1 MGDIKRLL
9 DEIMAARPAYEKAQ
23 KYSEGTVNEVWGNER
38 IAAHMNRTAGR
49 YMVNIARRPIDAVL
63 DRLEITSVAV
73 ADNPKMTEELKVNIW
88 DDNELDLE
96 LPDALDKAETFGD
109 AYLVCWPRPGTDGN
123 ETDVF
128 VNDPLGMRLMYDPEN
143 PRVKTYA
150 GRTWIDDGGYRRV
163 TIWRAGPSVERW
175 ISKSKAGDNDTF
187 EDANFQEL
195 LADENPESWFEDL
208 DLGLGVP
215 VFHLRTKRPY
225 GVPEHRAAYGTQN
238 MLTKD
243 IATMMDATD
252 GYGLPFRYALTKSG
266 TPGMLGSTTDDW
278 GDEADD
284 TPAAPRAA
292 KAEPGTIAKMPDT
305 DAVGQLQPADVGNF
319 LDPIGMTLR
328 LSSVVT
334 NTPLSYFDP
343 SAASASGE
351 SKKEHEKPAVN
362 KANRRL
368 KSYDA
373 TLRDTLEYS
382 MALRGSPGL
391 KVMISWAP
399 TASVDDAAEVKLA
412 KDRQDAG
419 VPLLTA
425 LTELGYPEE
434 EVKRWI
440 VEATRDDEILAARV
454 ALFAQLATAAKDFG
468 TAASLGAVSMEFV
481 KAFIEQTMTKPTGD
495 GQ

>member
-9 DEIMAARPAYEKAQ
+9 DEIDKAKPAYEKAQ
-23 KYSEGTVNEVWGNER
+23 KYSDGEVNEVWGSER
-38 IAAHMNRTAGR
+38 VAAHMNKTAGK

-63 DRLEITSVAV
+63 DKLEITEVSVA
-73 ADNPKMTEELKVNIW
+73 DDPKLTDELKVSIW

-109 AYLVCWPRPGTDGN
+109 AYLVCWPRPDTDGN

-128 VNDPLGMRLMYDPEN
+128 VNDPLGMRMIYDPEN
-143 PRVKTYA
+143 PRVKLYA
-150 GRTWIDDGGYRRV
+150 GRTWINEDGYRRV
-163 TIWRAGPSVERW
+163 TLWRAGPRVERW
-175 ISKSKAGDNDTF
+175 VSRSKAADNDSSKD
-187 EDANFQEL
+187 EDFQEFQ
-195 LADENPESWFEDL
+195 ADEDPESWFEDL
-208 DLGLGVP
+208 GLGLGVP

-225 GVPEHRAAYGTQN
+225 GVPEHKAAYGTQN

-266 TPGMLGSTTDDW
+266 GVGMLGSTTDDW
-278 GDEADD
+278 GTDGDD
-284 TPAAPRAA
+284 TPTAPKAP
-292 KAEPGTIAKMPDT
+292 KAEPGTLAKMMDT

-343 SAASASGE
+343 SAASASGD
-351 SKKEHEKPAVN
+351 SKKEHEKPAVK

-368 KSYDA
+368 RSYGA
-373 TLRDTLEYS
+373 TVKDTLEYS
-382 MALRGSPGL
+382 LALRGHQDV
-391 KVMISWAP
+391 KVMITWAP
-399 TASVDDAAEVKLA
+399 TESVDDAAEVKLA
-412 KDRQDAG
+412 QDRQDAG
-419 VPLLTA
+419 VPKLTT
-425 LTELGYPEE
+425 LTELGYPKE
-434 EVKRWI
+434 EVERWI
-440 VEATRDDEILAARV
+440 EEATNDDEILAARV